1 MKTLTTRSTH
11 LSLHVH
17 KDTATMAERAAHIFA
32 DQCETAIAERGIFT
46 VALSGGVTPLP
57 LYKLLS
63 SADWA
68 ERLPWDKIAIYWV
81 NECCVEPDNINSFYN
96 FTRENLLSNVN
107 ATHFYRMRGED
118 HAEKAAEHYD
128 KLLRQHF
135 ESDLPRFDF
144 VLLGMSANG
153 NTASMFP
160 GSPALLEKKRLC
172 LDQYVPDRKADR
184 LTLTLPVIN
193 NARCCLFLVSGKEKH
208 ASLQTALNLLA
219 PPQLPAQMIRPVSGE
234 LIWIVDDKAA
244 LGA

>member
-1 MKTLTTRSTH
+1 MSTRTRSTH

-32 DQCETAIAERGIFT
+32 DHCEAAIAERGIFT
-46 VALSGGVTPLP
+46 VAISGGVTPLP

-96 FTRENLLSNVN
+96 YARENLLSHVN

-118 HAEKAAEHYD
+118 HAEKAADHYEA
-128 KLLRQHF
+128 LLKQHF
-135 ESDLPRFDF
+135 ETELPRFDF
-144 VLLGMSANG
+144 IILGMSANG

-193 NARCCLFLVSGKEKH
+193 NARCCLFLVSGKRKH
-208 ASLQTALNLLA
+208 ESLQKALDLLA
-219 PPQLPAQMIRPVSGE
+219 HPVLPAQMIRPVAGE
-234 LIWIVDDKAA
+234 LIWIVDHQAA
-244 LGA
+244 LGE